1 MSQETAVR
9 NVVIG
14 AGAPLP
20 LRIFRR
26 VSGALTIVL
35 VVWAVLRLCDID
47 IFGGAFG
54 LLDVSVSVPAWA
66 SWPIL
71 LLTFCFLFGRVWQ
84 RRAHR
89 LQQTQADA
97 QRIRALGL
105 FLPAVSS
112 RNRAARAN

>member
-9 NVVIG
+9 NVVTS

-26 VSGALTIVL
+26 VSGAMTIVL
-35 VVWAVLRLCDID
+35 VVWAVLRLGDID
-47 IFGGAFG
+47 IIGGAFG
-54 LLDVSVSVPAWA
+54 LLDVSVSVPTWA

-71 LLTFCFLFGRVWQ
+71 LLTFGFLSGRVWQ

-89 LQQTQADA
+89 LQQAQADA
-97 QRIRALGL
+97 QRLRALGV
-105 FLPAVSS
+105 FLPA
-112 RNRAARAN
+112 ATTY